1 MGTAGEYLKSA
12 IASIRNNKGR
22 SLLTMLG
29 IIIGIA
35 SVLTVLVIGDGLKA
49 TANGELENM
58 DVLTIDVSV
67 DASKTDKCFTPEY
80 MAAVERSMGSSIYGF
95 GPSVTMFGTTKGK
108 KDDYDLYF
116 TGVSD
121 VKRLTAGN
129 KIVHGRYFTRDDVD
143 ECNYVCVISQGAA
156 IALFG
161 YEEAVGET
169 FEATVG
175 EKTKEFTVVG
185 IREDTSQD
193 KAYAGQYGNDPMF
206 MPDTPYTVVADMCD
220 KDVNNMFTSA
230 SVYVYKDNKDA
241 VEAKTKSVVENVMG
255 LRGESA
261 IKVKSTE
268 GMDAVS
274 ETILNVITSV
284 VSLIASISLLVG
296 GIGVMNIMTV
306 SVTERT
312 REIGIRKS
320 LGAKTSSILTQFLA
334 EASILTSIGGII
346 GIILGLL
353 FAKLACMAVGFGFVV
368 NPVLVAGVVAIS
380 TGIGLF
386 FGIYPAR
393 RAAKLNPIDALR
405 SE

>member
-1 MGTAGEYLKSA
+1 MGKAGEYLKSA

-35 SVLTVLVIGDGLKA
+35 SVLTILVIGDGLKA
-49 TANGELENM
+49 SANGQFEDM
-58 DVLTIDVSV
+58 DVLTIDVSI
-67 DASKTDKCFTPEY
+67 DESKTDKCFTPEN
-80 MAAVERSMGSSIYGF
+80 MAAVERGMSSIYGF
-95 GPSVTMFGTTKGK
+95 GPSVNMLGTSDGK
-108 KDDYDLYF
+108 KDSYTLYF

-121 VKRLTAGN
+121 VKRFTTGN

-156 IALFG
+156 VALFG

-185 IREDTSQD
+185 IREDTSMD
-193 KAYAGQYGNDPMF
+193 KSYAGQYGNDPVF
-206 MPDTPYTVVADMCD
+206 MPDIPYTVVPDMCD

-230 SVYVYKDNKDA
+230 SAYVHKDNKD
-241 VEAKTKSVVENVMG
+241 EAQAKIKSVVENVMG

-268 GMDAVS
+268 GMSTVE
-274 ETILNVITSV
+274 ETILDVITSV

-320 LGAKTSSILTQFLA
+320 LGARTSSILTQFLA
-334 EASILTSIGGII
+334 EAAILTSIGGII

-353 FAKLACMAVGFGFVV
+353 FAKIVCMVAEFGFVV
-368 NPVLVAGVVAIS
+368 NPLLIAGVVAIS

>member
-12 IASIRNNKGR
+12 IASIKNNKGR

-35 SVLTVLVIGDGLKA
+35 AVLTVLVIGDGLKA
-49 TANGELENM
+49 EANGQLEDM
-58 DVLTIDVSV
+58 DVLTIDVSI
-67 DASKTDKCFTPEY
+67 DASKTDKCFTPEN
-80 MAAVERSMGSSIYGF
+80 MAAVERSMNYIYGF
-95 GPSVTMFGTTKGK
+95 GPSNSVFGSGVGK
-108 KDDYDLYF
+108 KDSYDLYID
-116 TGVSD
+116 GASD
-121 VKRLTAGN
+121 AKQFLGGN

-143 ECNYVCVISQGAA
+143 GGNYVCVISQIGAKTF
-156 IALFG
+156 FG

-169 FEATVG
+169 IEVTVG

-185 IREDTSQD
+185 IKEDTSMD
-193 KAYAGQYGNDPMF
+193 KAYAGQYGNDPVF
-206 MPDTPYTVVADMCD
+206 LADAPYTTIVDMID
-220 KDVNNMFTSA
+220 KDINNMFTTA
-230 SVYVYKDNKDA
+230 SVYVHKDNKDLA
-241 VEAKTKSVVENVMG
+241 DAKIKSVVENVLG
-255 LRGESA
+255 LRGEGA

-268 GMDAVS
+268 GMDAVTG
-274 ETILNVITSV
+274 TILNVITSV

-334 EASILTSIGGII
+334 EAAILTSIGGII

-353 FAKLACMAVGFGFVV
+353 FAKLACTVVGFGFVV

-393 RAAKLNPIDALR
+393 RAAKLNPSDALR

>member
-29 IIIGIA
+29 IIIGISA
-35 SVLTVLVIGDGLKA
+35 VITVLVIGDGLKA
-49 TANGELENM
+49 TANGELENL
-58 DVLTIDVSV
+58 DVVTIEVSL
-67 DASKTDKCFTPEY
+67 DASKTDRCFTPEN
-80 MAAVERSMGSSIYGF
+80 MAAIEESMDSIYGF
-95 GPSVTMFGTTKGK
+95 APSMTLYGTGKGTKG
-108 KDDYDLYF
+108 DFTTLF
-116 TGVSD
+116 TGAGE
-121 VKRLTAGN
+121 VKRMLGDTKMA
-129 KIVHGRYFTRDDVD
+129 HGHYFTRDDVE
-143 ECNYVCVISQGAA
+143 ECNYVCVISQTGAKK
-156 IALFG
+156 LFG
-161 YEEAVGET
+161 YEEAIGEMI
-169 FEATVG
+169 ELTVG
-175 EKTKEFTVVG
+175 EFTKAFTVVG
-185 IREDTSQD
+185 IREDTSSD
-193 KAYAGQYGNDPMF
+193 KAYATQAGDKPILMGDI
-206 MPDTPYTVVADMCD
+206 PYTTAIDMNN
-220 KDVNNMFTSA
+220 KDINNSFTTA
-230 SVYVYKDNKDA
+230 SVYVHKDNKDA
-241 VEAKTKSVVENVMG
+241 AQAKIKSVVENVLG

-261 IKVKSTE
+261 VKVKSNE
-268 GMDAVS
+268 GMDSVS
-274 ETILNVITSV
+274 ETILRVITTV

-334 EASILTSIGGII
+334 EAAILTSIGGVI
-346 GIILGLL
+346 GILLGLL
-353 FAKLACMAVGFGFVV
+353 FAKIACMIAGFGFVV
-368 NPVLVAGVVAIS
+368 NPLLVAGVVAIS